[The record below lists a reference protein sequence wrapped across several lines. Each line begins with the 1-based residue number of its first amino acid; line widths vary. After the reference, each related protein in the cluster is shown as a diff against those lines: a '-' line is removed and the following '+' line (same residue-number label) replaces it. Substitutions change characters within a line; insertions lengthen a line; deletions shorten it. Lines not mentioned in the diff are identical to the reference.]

1 MRSIRMEETRFPLI
15 MEDGK
20 VAECEALL
28 LVESSCGTKNYL
40 VYTDNS
46 IGDDG
51 SLTVFASAYRA
62 NAEAPNSMPLRETEL
77 LPITTKD
84 EWEFLEAALDSAIR
98 Q

>member
-77 LPITTKD
+77 LPITKKD
-84 EWEFLEAALDSAIR
+84 EWEFMEAELDSAIG

>member
-84 EWEFLEAALDSAIR
+84 VWEFLEAALDSAIG

>member
-1 MRSIRMEETRFPLI
+1 MRSIRMKETRFPLI
-15 MEDGK
+15 MEDGQ

-51 SLTVFASAYRA
+51 SLTVFAS
-62 NAEAPNSMPLRETEL
+62 NAMPLRETEL

-84 EWEFLEAALDSAIR
+84 EWEFLEAALDSAIG
-98 Q
+98 

>member
-46 IGDDG
+46 IDADG
-51 SLTVFASAYRA
+51 SLTVFASTYKVSNKVA
-62 NAEAPNSMPLRETEL
+62 NAMPLKETEL
-77 LPITTKD
+77 LPITTKE
-84 EWEFLEAALDSAIR
+84 EWEFLETALNSAIG

>member
-1 MRSIRMEETRFPLI
+1 MRSIRMKETRFPLI
-15 MEDGK
+15 MEDGQ

-51 SLTVFASAYRA
+51 SLTVFASETP
-62 NAEAPNSMPLRETEL
+62 NAMPLRETEL

-84 EWEFLEAALDSAIR
+84 EWEFLEAALDSAIG
-98 Q
+98 

>member
-1 MRSIRMEETRFPLI
+1 MRSIRMKETRFPLI
-15 MEDGK
+15 MEDGQ

-51 SLTVFASAYRA
+51 SLTVFASRIGQ
-62 NAEAPNSMPLRETEL
+62 MPKPQTLCR
-77 LPITTKD
+77 
-84 EWEFLEAALDSAIR
+84 
-98 Q
+98 

>member
-1 MRSIRMEETRFPLI
+1 MRSIRMKETRFPLI

-28 LVESSCGTKNYL
+28 LVESDCGTKNYL

-46 IGDDG
+46 ISDDG
-51 SLTVFASAYRA
+51 SLTVFASIYRA
-62 NAEAPNSMPLRETEL
+62 NAEAPNAMPLRETEL
-77 LPITTKD
+77 LPITTKE
-84 EWEFLEAALDSAIR
+84 EWEFLEDALDSAIG

>member
-1 MRSIRMEETRFPLI
+1 MRSIRMKETRFPLI
-15 MEDGK
+15 MEDGQ

-51 SLTVFASAYRA
+51 S
-62 NAEAPNSMPLRETEL
+62 
-77 LPITTKD
+77 
-84 EWEFLEAALDSAIR
+84 
-98 Q
+98 

>member
-1 MRSIRMEETRFPLI
+1 MRSIRMKETRFPLI
-15 MEDGK
+15 MEDGQ

-51 SLTVFASAYRA
+51 SLTVFASAYRT
-62 NAEAPNSMPLRETEL
+62 NAETQSKR
-77 LPITTKD
+77 I
-84 EWEFLEAALDSAIR
+84 FLVYYHTILIFL
-98 Q
+98 QK

>member
-1 MRSIRMEETRFPLI
+1 MRSIQMKETRFPLI
-15 MEDGK
+15 MEDGQ

-51 SLTVFASAYRA
+51 SLTVFASAYRT
-62 NAEAPNSMPLRETEL
+62 NAKTPNAMPLKETEL

-84 EWEFLEAALDSAIR
+84 EWEFLEAALDSAIG
-98 Q
+98 